1 MKKLIFVTGGVCSS
15 LGKGVTA
22 SSIGALME
30 ARGLSVRMVKIDPY
44 LNVDAGTMS
53 PYQHGEVYVT
63 DDGAETDLDLGNYG
77 RFTHSPLSKANSIT
91 TGQVYQAVINK
102 EREGRYLGRTVQV
115 IPHITDEIKARIL
128 APGKDPDVD
137 ITIVEIGGT
146 VGDMESIP
154 FLEAARQLIHEAGK
168 QNAVAVHVTLIP
180 TVSGGEIKTKPS
192 QHAVKELQEVGIQ
205 PDVLVCRSAL
215 PLDEALKRKLSGFT
229 NIEFEGIIS
238 AYDVKPTIYEIPL
251 LFHEQG
257 LDTFLLKKM
266 GIESRH
272 ADIRAWKEVV
282 RKFKEPKAT
291 ARIGV
296 VGKYMELA
304 DSYKSVWEALYHGGI
319 ANEAAVEIVKIDS
332 SKLEAA
338 SGSDAAPDLDA
349 ALGSVDG
356 ILVPGGYGQRGT
368 VGMVAAARWAREHK
382 VPYFGICLGLQI
394 MVIDTAR
401 NILGWADAD
410 SSEFNPDSSH
420 PVVSLLEEQVDV
432 KSYGGTQRLGKSES
446 VLKDGSLIRSIYGS
460 ERILERHRHR
470 YEVSNAYRADL
481 EKSGLKIAA
490 LTPDGSLVECMEWEG
505 HPWGLGVQFHP
516 EFKSGPIAPA
526 PLFRSFI
533 GACLKQ
539 QASAVAGATKAAARK
554 AHADE

>member
-30 ARGLSVRMVKIDPY
+30 ARGLCVRMVKIDPY

-137 ITIVEIGGT
+137 ITIVEVGGT

-154 FLEAARQLIHEAGK
+154 FLEASRQLIHEFGK
-168 QNAVAVHVTLIP
+168 QNALSVHVTLIP

-205 PDVLVCRSAL
+205 PDVLVCRAAL
-215 PLDEALKRKLSGFT
+215 PVDDGLKRKLSGFT
-229 NIEFEGIIS
+229 NVEVEGIIS
-238 AYDVKPTIYEIPL
+238 AHDLKPTIYEIPL

-257 LDTFLLKKM
+257 LDDFLLRKM

-272 ADIRAWKEVV
+272 ADLRAWKEVV

-291 ARIGV
+291 VRIGV
-296 VGKYMELA
+296 VGKYMDLA

-332 SKLEAA
+332 SRLEPSVPAGDAAAAAA
-338 SGSDAAPDLDA
+338 STQPDLDA
-349 ALGSVDG
+349 VLGQVDG

-368 VGMVAAARWAREHK
+368 AGMVAAARWARERK

-401 NILGWADAD
+401 NLLGWADAD

-420 PVVSLLEEQVDV
+420 AVVSLLEEQVDV

-446 VLKDGSLIRSIYGS
+446 VLKEGSLIRGIYGS
-460 ERILERHRHR
+460 ERVLERHRHR
-470 YEVSNAYRADL
+470 YEVSNAFRADL

-516 EFKSGPIAPA
+516 EFKSGPLSPA

-533 GACLKQ
+533 GASIENGR
-539 QASAVAGATKAAARK
+539 ARSARIAKK
-554 AHADE
+554 

>member
-30 ARGLSVRMVKIDPY
+30 ARGLIVRMVKIDPY

-77 RFTHSPLSKANSIT
+77 RFTASPLSKANSIT

-154 FLEAARQLIHEAGK
+154 FLEAARELIHEYGK
-168 QNAVAVHVTLIP
+168 QNAVSVHVTLIP

-215 PLDEALKRKLSGFT
+215 PLEEGVKRKLSGFT
-229 NIEFEGIIS
+229 NVEFEGIIS

-251 LFHEQG
+251 LFHDQG
-257 LDTFLLKKM
+257 LDAFLLRKM

-272 ADIRAWKEVV
+272 ADLRAWKEVV

-332 SKLEAA
+332 SKLEGIAGEA
-338 SGSDAAPDLDA
+338 GAGADLDA
-349 ALGSVDG
+349 VLGAVDG

-368 VGMVAAARWAREHK
+368 TGMVAAARWAREHK

-410 SSEFNPDSSH
+410 SSEFNPDSTH

-432 KSYGGTQRLGKSES
+432 KNYGGTQRLGKSES
-446 VLKDGSLIRSIYGS
+446 VLKEGTLVRAAYGA

-481 EKSGLKIAA
+481 EKSGLKIAS
-490 LTPDGSLVECMEWEG
+490 LTPDGSLVECMEWAG

-516 EFKSGPIAPA
+516 EFKSGPINPA

-533 GACLKQ
+533 GASIANRAGRKGH
-539 QASAVAGATKAAARK
+539 ASK
-554 AHADE
+554 

>member
-30 ARGLSVRMVKIDPY
+30 ARGLIVRMVKVDPY

-77 RFTHSPLSKANSIT
+77 RFTNSPLSKANSIT

-154 FLEAARQLIHEAGK
+154 FLEAARQLLNEAGR
-168 QNAVAVHVTLIP
+168 QNALSVHVTLIP

-205 PDVLVCRSAL
+205 PDALVCRSAL
-215 PLDEALKRKLSGFT
+215 PLEEGLKRKLSGFT
-229 NIEFEGIIS
+229 NVEFEGVIS
-238 AYDVKPTIYEIPL
+238 AYDVKTTIYEIPL
-251 LFHEQG
+251 VFHEQG
-257 LDTFLLKKM
+257 LDSFLLKKM
-266 GIESRH
+266 GVESRH
-272 ADIRAWKEVV
+272 ADLRPWKEVV
-282 RKFKEPKAT
+282 RKFAEPKAT

-296 VGKYMELA
+296 VGKYMDLA

-319 ANEAAVEIVKIDS
+319 ANEARVEIVKIDS
-332 SKLEAA
+332 SRLEPAA
-338 SGSDAAPDLDA
+338 GSEADIDAV
-349 ALGSVDG
+349 LGSVDG

-368 VGMVAAARWAREHK
+368 VGMVAAARWARERK
-382 VPYFGICLGLQI
+382 MPYFGICLGLQI

-401 NILGWADAD
+401 NALGWADAD
-410 SSEFNPDSSH
+410 STEFNPDSTH

-446 VLKDGSLIRSIYGS
+446 VLKEGTLVRSIYGA

-470 YEVSNAYRADL
+470 YEVSNAFRADL
-481 EKSGLKIAA
+481 EKSGLLISS
-490 LTPDGSLVECMEWEG
+490 LTPDGSLVECMEWKD

-516 EFKSGPIAPA
+516 EFKSGPINPA

-533 GACLKQ
+533 GAC
-539 QASAVAGATKAAARK
+539 VAARAAASGGTGRGPK
-554 AHADE
+554 RTDAAR